1 MPSRQGQF
9 QKGQAAWNK
18 GIPMSEEQRAVLSEA
33 RKAYYKRNPTGGW
46 SKFCKNG
53 HEKALYGD
61 PHRCR
66 KCWEIYYA
74 ANKDR
79 LSRIAKERWAKG
91 RAEGRLDSRR
101 TAWRLKGILNPDG
114 SPFTIQDYNLAFQ
127 IQGGMCK
134 ICGAHQS
141 SQSRALC
148 ADHDHATGFF
158 RGILCHHCNSAL
170 GHAKESKEVL
180 LNIIKYIDGNEAH
193 HE

>member
-1 MPSRQGQF
+1 
-9 QKGQAAWNK
+9 
-18 GIPMSEEQRAVLSEA
+18 
-33 RKAYYKRNPTGGW
+33 
-46 SKFCKNG
+46 
-53 HEKALYGD
+53 
-61 PHRCR
+61 
-66 KCWEIYYA
+66 
-74 ANKDR
+74 
-79 LSRIAKERWAKG
+79 
-91 RAEGRLDSRR
+91 
-101 TAWRLKGILNPDG
+101 LKGILNPDG

-141 SQSRALC
+141 SQSRVLC